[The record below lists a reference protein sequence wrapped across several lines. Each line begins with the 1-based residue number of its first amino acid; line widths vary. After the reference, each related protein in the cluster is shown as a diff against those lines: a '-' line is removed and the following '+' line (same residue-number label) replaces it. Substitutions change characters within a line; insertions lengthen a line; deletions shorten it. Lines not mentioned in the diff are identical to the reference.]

1 MEMMTALEAL
11 ADLYRTLPPDAAKN
25 WLDESRMPATLSE
38 EIRDPFTESVFA
50 AGKSVSSERAYAADQ
65 K

>member
-11 ADLYRTLPPDAAKN
+11 ADLYRTLPPDAAKD

-38 EIRDPFTESVFA
+38 ELRDPFAESVFA
-50 AGKSVSSERAYAADQ
+50 AGKSGN
-65 K
+65 